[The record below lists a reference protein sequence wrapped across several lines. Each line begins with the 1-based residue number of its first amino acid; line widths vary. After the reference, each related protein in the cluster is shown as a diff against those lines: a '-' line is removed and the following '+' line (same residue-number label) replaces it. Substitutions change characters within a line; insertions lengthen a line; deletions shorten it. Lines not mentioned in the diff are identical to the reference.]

1 MWSVCLKLKGVAY
14 ISRDELTETED
25 GENEELDFEA

>member
-1 MWSVCLKLKGVAY
+1 MLYTYV
-14 ISRDELTETED
+14 DMQLTETED